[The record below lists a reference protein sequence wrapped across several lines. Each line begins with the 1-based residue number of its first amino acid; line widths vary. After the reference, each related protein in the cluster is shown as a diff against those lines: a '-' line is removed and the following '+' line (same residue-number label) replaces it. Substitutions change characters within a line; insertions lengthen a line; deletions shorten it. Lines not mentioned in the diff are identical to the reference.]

1 MNDPGLADM
10 RMQDDAV
17 RVSESAQ
24 GAPDF
29 FDRNAEPLGDRTR
42 IRNAPGRQQGLHVP
56 VVDRG
61 LDVASHASSSQAA
74 AAAGDALIAL
84 TSSAVVRIS
93 CA

>member
-1 MNDPGLADM
+1 M

-17 RVSESAQ
+17 RVCARLAGLLRSERRAT
-24 GAPDF
+24 
-29 FDRNAEPLGDRTR
+29 LGDLTR

-56 VVDRG
+56 MDRG

-74 AAAGDALIAL
+74 AAVGDPLIAL
-84 TSSAVVRIS
+84 TSCAVVRIS

>member
-1 MNDPGLADM
+1 M
-10 RMQDDAV
+10 RMQDDTV

-24 GAPDF
+24 GSPDF

-42 IRNAPGRQQGLHVP
+42 IRNAPGRQQRLHVP
-56 VVDRG
+56 IVDCG
-61 LDVASHASSSQAA
+61 LDVGSHASSSHAA
-74 AAAGDALIAL
+74 TAAGEALIVL